1 MSDATVMQE
10 LHTDLAFHEGLLEN
24 LFNAVIFS
32 TRKRQI
38 TFWNRAAEELTGY
51 TRAQMIGK
59 SCCEETLLHLDPEG
73 KHVCSGW
80 QLAAQTLQD
89 GMIRE
94 TDVYVR
100 HRQGF
105 LTPVRMRVAPVTDRV
120 GKIVGVVEILDQTRQ
135 SAEDMQTK
143 LQPTFIDPLTELATT
158 HYLEMR
164 LHSRHEELSRFGWSY
179 GVLRAGIDG
188 YKRMFRQW
196 GPSLADRMS
205 IVAGK
210 TLANCLRSFDVVGVW
225 DKGEFLAIVPVLCAG
240 DLYSVGE
247 RVRSLLKSCCVRAP
261 QGSISCEVS
270 VGAAFA
276 DVRDEAMQVV
286 TRAGVMMNKSRR
298 GGGDKVSL

>member
-1 MSDATVMQE
+1 MSDATAMQE

-80 QLAAQTLQD
+80 QLAGQTLQD

-94 TDVYVR
+94 TDVYVK

-105 LTPVRMRVAPVTDRV
+105 LTPVRMRVAPVTDRG

-143 LQPTFIDPLTELATT
+143 LQPT
-158 HYLEMR
+158 
-164 LHSRHEELSRFGWSY
+164 
-179 GVLRAGIDG
+179 
-188 YKRMFRQW
+188 
-196 GPSLADRMS
+196 
-205 IVAGK
+205 
-210 TLANCLRSFDVVGVW
+210 
-225 DKGEFLAIVPVLCAG
+225 
-240 DLYSVGE
+240 
-247 RVRSLLKSCCVRAP
+247 
-261 QGSISCEVS
+261 
-270 VGAAFA
+270 
-276 DVRDEAMQVV
+276 
-286 TRAGVMMNKSRR
+286 
-298 GGGDKVSL
+298 